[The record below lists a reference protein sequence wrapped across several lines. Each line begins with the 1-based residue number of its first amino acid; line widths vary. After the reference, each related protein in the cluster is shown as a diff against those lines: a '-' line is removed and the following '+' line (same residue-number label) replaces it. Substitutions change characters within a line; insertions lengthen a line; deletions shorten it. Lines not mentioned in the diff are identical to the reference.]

1 MPKNHTPEMWP
12 KCECDVVGMALM
24 KFIMMDAKTI
34 KSICSD

>member
-12 KCECDVVGMALM
+12 ECEWLVGMALM